1 MEEKESNMKT
11 GFESWIYASPH
22 RAALRRLAH
31 RALLAL
37 LLIAFLSTAVSA
49 QEPTEEG
56 AATLAKTIQ
65 NPIASVIT
73 LPLQFNWNT
82 GAGPYDRTYF
92 NLNVQ
97 PVIPFQG
104 KKWNVV
110 ARAILPIISAPQG
123 ETDSIFGIGDTN
135 LSLFWT
141 PAESGKL
148 IWGVG
153 PAVNLPTA
161 SNPEVLGSGKFGI
174 GPSVVALV
182 QPGQWTIGGVVNNIW
197 SVSGDGERED
207 TNLLTLQYFI
217 NYNLGGGWTVGTS
230 PIVTANWEADSDDT
244 WTIPWGL
251 QVSKVARFGSQP
263 VNLMLGYYT
272 NAKHPQDGPDAQ
284 IRFQI
289 NFIFPAKGN

>member
-1 MEEKESNMKT
+1 MNVTLETEILELRMSD
-11 GFESWIYASPH
+11 
-22 RAALRRLAH
+22 RARLMDRVATSMC
-31 RALLAL
+31 RVGLA
-37 LLIAFLSTAVSA
+37 ACLSMTLCAAASA
-49 QEPTEEG
+49 QEPDADE
-56 AATLAKTIQ
+56 AAALAKTIQ

-73 LPLQFNWNT
+73 LPMQFNWNT
-82 GAGPYDRTYF
+82 GAGPYDRTFF

-123 ETDSIFGIGDTN
+123 ETDSTFGLGDTT

-141 PAESGKL
+141 PAKSGKL

-153 PAVNLPTA
+153 PAFGLPTA
-161 SNPEVLGSGKFGI
+161 TNPEVLGSGKFGI

-182 QPGQWTIGGVVNNIW
+182 QPGKWTIGAVANNIW
-197 SVSGDGERED
+197 SVAGDGERDD
-207 TNLLTLQYFI
+207 TNVLTFQYFI
-217 NYNLGGGWTVGTS
+217 NYNMGGGWAVGMV
-230 PIVTANWEADSDDT
+230 PIITANWEADSDNR

-251 QVSKVARFGSQP
+251 QVSKVTAFGSQP
-263 VNLMLGYYT
+263 VNLLLGYYT
-272 NAKHPQDGPDAQ
+272 NSEHPDGGPDAQ

-289 NFIFPAKGN
+289 NFVFKPGK

>member
-1 MEEKESNMKT
+1 MNHVEVLRTILLVSLCL
-11 GFESWIYASPH
+11 PL
-22 RAALRRLAH
+22 AAMAQG
-31 RALLAL
+31 AQGDPAGPP
-37 LLIAFLSTAVSA
+37 VEA
-49 QEPTEEG
+49 QEPAGEDE
-56 AATLAKTIQ
+56 AALAKTIQ

-73 LPLQFNWNT
+73 LPMQFNWNT

-123 ETDSIFGIGDTN
+123 ETDSTFGLGDTT

-141 PAESGKL
+141 PAKSGKL

-153 PAVNLPTA
+153 PAIGLPTA
-161 SNPEVLGSGKFGI
+161 TNPELLGSGKFGI

-182 QPGQWTIGGVVNNIW
+182 QPGKWTIGAVANNIW
-197 SVSGDGERED
+197 SVAGDEERDD
-207 TNLLTLQYFI
+207 TNMLIFQYFI
-217 NYNLGGGWTVGTS
+217 NYNLGGGWAVGS
-230 PIVTANWEADSDDT
+230 VPIVTANWEADSDNR

-251 QVSKVARFGSQP
+251 QVSKVTKFGSQP
-263 VNLMLGYYT
+263 VNLLLGYYT
-272 NAKHPQDGPDAQ
+272 NSEHPDGGPDAQ
-284 IRFQI
+284 VRFQL
-289 NFIFPAKGN
+289 NFIFPAKT